1 MNNLLSEINRIRSI
15 SGLGKLTEEK
25 FNKGLM
31 LNEQADDIIRKL
43 NVDRAINKSL
53 RSILDD
59 VTEQIIKQSD
69 EVYVVRITPEGLKPQ
84 VVKSSEAENLIKN
97 KPEEYRLLTADE
109 LSSGQVRQG
118 SQVEFLNLRN
128 LKELSPE
135 DVKGSFRYE
144 DMVKADGSPSDR
156 WVQAMAGEGDDALK
170 ITPDEF
176 IAKIVKGDIDDAIIK
191 KALVRYIKYFDDG
204 MADLFRYK
212 LINLDG
218 NVLKNIKLLYNLPKS
233 QGGGAKVVRELLG
246 EKLGLKADDSFISV
260 IMRENDFRT
269 YSKKVQAVLDY
280 ISDSRVSKILGGI
293 YDLGSAAM
301 SKLISVSCRTPILM
315 VLCYKIGKVTL
326 ASWMVT
332 IGFLWRGLSGWIEQ
346 LSQYI
351 TENPRKVA
359 GFFSNEFWKS
369 LSKDAQEGMGTDP
382 AVISVRATKI
392 HQLLQGEYT
401 IDNKYDDTIK
411 DELVKYIQEKDAT
424 ITGTTREI
432 IDNTTKGWGE
442 SDWLAFHRSLE
453 DNPGWNEVGEFFT
466 GQWLGIV
473 DDEGVL
479 DELYKCRSV
488 LEGSQLSNEYLNQFK
503 IELWRDLTNLNIG
516 TTIVGKI
523 AKFTVTAILGP
534 KADTTVTTAFPFIA
548 NLPWA
553 IIYDNGG
560 NIREI
565 QKLSD
570 FQEALKAAQIRIPSY
585 LIAGPNNRQGI
596 EEYNPVYSLK
606 RGVIKEISK
615 FESAYLK
622 ANTTQPLQNWVDSL
636 TPNAFNDLYGDD
648 IFKFAVQ
655 QAEEKM
661 ETIQGDAID
670 DSFFDSLVNR
680 FDKGFPLTSEA
691 LDDMSVMDKLFGE

>member
-15 SGLGKLTEEK
+15 SGLGKLSEEK

-43 NVDRAINKSL
+43 NVDDAINKSL

-59 VTEQIIKQSD
+59 VTEQIIKQGD
-69 EVYVVRITPEGLKPQ
+69 EVYVVRITPEGPKPQ
-84 VVKSSEAENLIKN
+84 VVKSSEAESLLRNN
-97 KPEEYRLLTADE
+97 PEEYRLLTDDE
-109 LSSGQVRQG
+109 LASGQVRQG

-135 DVKGSFRYE
+135 DVKGSFRYD

-176 IAKIVKGDIDDAIIK
+176 IAKIVKGDVDDAIIK

-204 MADLFRYK
+204 MADLFRYN

-233 QGGGAKVVRELLG
+233 QGGGTKVVRELLG

-269 YSKKVQAVLDY
+269 YSKRVQAVLDY
-280 ISDSRVSKILGGI
+280 VADSKVSKILGGI

-301 SKLISVSCRTPILM
+301 NKLIAVSCKTPILM
-315 VLCYKIGKVTL
+315 VLCYKIGKVSL
-326 ASWMVT
+326 ASWMIT

-346 LSQYI
+346 MSQYI

-359 GFFSNEFWKS
+359 GFFSNEFWKG

-401 IDNKYDDTIK
+401 IDAKYDSIINT
-411 DELVKYIQEKDAT
+411 ELEKYIREKDN
-424 ITGTTREI
+424 IEEDEI
-432 IDNTTKGWGE
+432 IDIQDKTKGWGE

-453 DNPGWNEVGEFFT
+453 GNPNWNEIGEFFT

-523 AKFTVTAILGP
+523 AKFTVTAIMGP

-560 NIREI
+560 AIREI

-585 LIAGPNNRQGI
+585 LIAGPSNRSGI
-596 EEYNPVYSLK
+596 EEYNKVYSLK

-622 ANTTQPLQNWVDSL
+622 ANTNQPLQNWVDSL
-636 TPNAFNDLYGDD
+636 TPKAFNDLYGEN
-648 IFKFAVQ
+648 IFRFSTA

-670 DSFFDSLVNR
+670 DSFFDGLVGKFN
-680 FDKGFPLTSEA
+680 KGFPLTAEA
-691 LDDMSVMDKLFGE
+691 LDDMSLMDKLFGN